1 MATIK
6 IKHVYGNPL
15 SIAIPLDKIVHSIID
30 GHEVETR
37 SEFYPNPNYDV
48 LVILKGIG
56 LIRYEYVANV
66 NGNVVSIKDSGE
78 IRVGKYSVEVV
89 AYDENEERRRYKVN
103 SIIEIVDATIDAGID
118 KDIEFNIQEYIL
130 DGAVYLYAKGD
141 KGDKGDKGYTGVG
154 IQSVEQIQ
162 TSDVSGGTN
171 IVRVTLTNGET
182 SDFEVKNGRTT
193 ITVEGETLKIK

>member
-37 SEFYPNPNYDV
+37 SEFYPNQNYDV

-78 IRVGKYSVEVV
+78 IRVGKYSVEVL
-89 AYDENEERRRYKVN
+89 AYDENKERVRYKVN

-118 KDIEFNIQEYIL
+118 PDIEFDIQEYIL

-141 KGDKGDKGYTGVG
+141 KGDTGVG

-162 TSDVSGGTN
+162 TSEVSGGTN
-171 IVRVTLTNGET
+171 VIRVTLTNGNT
-182 SDFEVKNGRTT
+182 SDFEVKNGQLPTMC
-193 ITVEGETLKIK
+193 VEN

>member
-15 SIAIPLDKIVHSIID
+15 SIAIPLDKIVRSIID

-56 LIRYEYVANV
+56 MIRYEYVANV

-78 IRVGKYSVEVV
+78 IRVGKYSVEVL
-89 AYDENEERRRYKVN
+89 AYDENEERVRYKVN

-118 KDIEFNIQEYIL
+118 PDIEFDIQEYIL

-141 KGDKGDKGYTGVG
+141 KGDKGDTGVG
-154 IQSVEQIQ
+154 VQSLEQIQ

-171 IVRVTLTNGET
+171 VIRVTLTNGNT
-182 SDFEVKNGRTT
+182 SDFEVKNGQMPTMY
-193 ITVEGETLKIK
+193 VENETLYIK

>member
-1 MATIK
+1 MVK
-6 IKHVYGNPL
+6 IRHVYGNPL

-56 LIRYEYVANV
+56 QIRYEYVANV
-66 NGNVVSIKDSGE
+66 NGNVVSIKDFGE
-78 IRVGKYSVEVV
+78 VRVGKYSVEVL
-89 AYDENEERRRYKVN
+89 AYDENEERVRYKVN

-118 KDIEFNIQEYIL
+118 PDIEFDIQEHIL

-141 KGDKGDKGYTGVG
+141 KGDAGVG

-171 IVRVTLTNGET
+171 VIRVTLTNGNT
-182 SDFEVKNGRTT
+182 SDFEIKNGQQPTMY
-193 ITVEGETLKIK
+193 VENETLYIK

>member
-1 MATIK
+1 MDTIK

-37 SEFYPNPNYDV
+37 SEFYPNQNYDV

-78 IRVGKYSVEVV
+78 IRVGKYSVEVL
-89 AYDENEERRRYKVN
+89 AYDENKERVRYKVN

-118 KDIEFNIQEYIL
+118 PDIEFDIQEYIL

-141 KGDKGDKGYTGVG
+141 KGDTGVG

-162 TSDVSGGTN
+162 TSEVSGGTN
-171 IVRVTLTNGET
+171 VIRVTLTNGNT
-182 SDFEVKNGRTT
+182 SDFEVKNGQKPTMY
-193 ITVEGETLKIK
+193 VENETLYIK

>member
-1 MATIK
+1 MATTK

-37 SEFYPNPNYDV
+37 NEFYPNPNHDV
-48 LVILKGIG
+48 LVILKGVGI
-56 LIRYEYVANV
+56 IRYEYVANV

-78 IRVGKYSVEVV
+78 IRVGKYSVEVL
-89 AYDENEERRRYKVN
+89 AYDENKERVRYKVN

-118 KDIEFNIQEYIL
+118 PDIEFDIQEYIL

-141 KGDKGDKGYTGVG
+141 KGDTGVG

-162 TSDVSGGTN
+162 TSEVSGGTN
-171 IVRVTLTNGET
+171 VIRVTLTNGNT
-182 SDFEVKNGRTT
+182 SDFEVKNGQMPTMY
-193 ITVEGETLKIK
+193 VENETLYIK

>member
-1 MATIK
+1 MATTK

-37 SEFYPNPNYDV
+37 SEFYPNPNHDV
-48 LVILKGIG
+48 LVILKGVGI
-56 LIRYEYVANV
+56 IRYKYVANV

-78 IRVGKYSVEVV
+78 IRVGKYSVEVL
-89 AYDENEERRRYKVN
+89 AYDENEERVRYKVN

-118 KDIEFNIQEYIL
+118 HDIEFDIQEYIL

-141 KGDKGDKGYTGVG
+141 KGDTGVG

-162 TSDVSGGTN
+162 TSEVSGGTN
-171 IVRVTLTNGET
+171 VIRVTLTNGNT
-182 SDFEVKNGRTT
+182 SDFEVKNGQMPTMY
-193 ITVEGETLKIK
+193 VENETLYIK

>member
-15 SIAIPLDKIVHSIID
+15 SIAIPLDKIVHSIVD

-56 LIRYEYVANV
+56 LKGIGLIRYEYVANV
-66 NGNVVSIKDSGE
+66 NGNVVSIKDSEE
-78 IRVGKYSVEVV
+78 IRVGKYSVEVL
-89 AYDENEERRRYKVN
+89 AYDENKDRVRYKVN

-118 KDIEFNIQEYIL
+118 PDIEFDIQEYIL

-141 KGDKGDKGYTGVG
+141 KGDKGDT
-154 IQSVEQIQ
+154 
-162 TSDVSGGTN
+162 
-171 IVRVTLTNGET
+171 
-182 SDFEVKNGRTT
+182 
-193 ITVEGETLKIK
+193 

>member
-15 SIAIPLDKIVHSIID
+15 SIAIPLDKIVRSIID

-48 LVILKGIG
+48 SVILKGVG
-56 LIRYEYVANV
+56 LIRYEYIASV
-66 NGNVVSIKDSGE
+66 NGNVATIKDKGE
-78 IRVGKYSVEVV
+78 IRVGKYSVEVL
-89 AYDENEERRRYKVN
+89 AYDENEERVRYKVN

-118 KDIEFNIQEYIL
+118 PDIEFDIQEYIL

-141 KGDKGDKGYTGVG
+141 KGDTGVG

-171 IVRVTLTNGET
+171 IVRVTLTNGVT

-193 ITVEGETLKIK
+193 ITVEGETLIIK

>member
-1 MATIK
+1 MSTIK

-15 SIAIPLDKIVHSIID
+15 SIAIPLDKIVRSIID

-56 LIRYEYVANV
+56 PIRYEYVANV

-78 IRVGKYSVEVV
+78 IRVGKYSVEVL
-89 AYDENEERRRYKVN
+89 AYDENKERVRYKVN

-118 KDIEFNIQEYIL
+118 PDIEVGIQEYIL
-130 DGAVYLYAKGD
+130 DGAV
-141 KGDKGDKGYTGVG
+141 
-154 IQSVEQIQ
+154 S
-162 TSDVSGGTN
+162 
-171 IVRVTLTNGET
+171 
-182 SDFEVKNGRTT
+182 
-193 ITVEGETLKIK
+193 